1 MSSNIEDESYD
12 GSAFDD
18 AEFGDAGSDGTG
30 SVGTRD
36 GYAATRNHGVTLT
49 RDRARSAAY
58 ECILTV
64 TRDDAYANLVM
75 PSILRDAGLS
85 GRDAAFATELAYGT
99 LRMQGLYDEV
109 IAVASKR
116 APAELDVDVRA
127 ALWMGTHQVLA
138 MRVPPHAAVSET
150 VAQVKAQSNVGAA
163 KFANAVMRRV
173 TEREP
178 EAWLDLVAPGTKLPS
193 LGKRYSHPA
202 WIVDALA
209 ASLQADGRGHELE
222 DLLSVNNTPARVT
235 LVARPGLADPYDV
248 ADSIGDADVTELSP
262 YGVALNGGD
271 PGAIS
276 GVLDGTVAVQDEG
289 SQVVATAMVAAQDV
303 AEGER
308 WLDMCSGPGGKT
320 ALLGALAD
328 EYGATVDALE
338 LHKHRAKLVRQSTRA
353 LPHGVV
359 DVHVGDGRTWGADG
373 SYDRVLLDAPCT
385 GLGALRRRPESRWR
399 RSPGDLAE
407 LAELQSQLLASA
419 VRLVRP
425 GGVIAYVTCSPVLA
439 ETREVVDAVLVH
451 AGLEQVDAR
460 DAVAAV
466 TAREPHEW
474 GAGPHV
480 QMWTHAHGTDAMFL
494 ALLRKPRG

>member
-1 MSSNIEDESYD
+1 MSSGVDSIGYDDAGPDELVSPD
-12 GSAFDD
+12 TAATGAPAAGSA
-18 AEFGDAGSDGTG
+18 AP
-30 SVGTRD
+30 
-36 GYAATRNHGVTLT
+36 RNHGVTLT
-49 RDRARSAAY
+49 GDAARSAAY
-58 ECILTV
+58 ECILAV

-75 PSILRDAGLS
+75 PSILRKAGLH

-99 LRMQGLYDEV
+99 LRMQGLYDEI

-116 APAELDVDVRA
+116 APATLDVDVRA
-127 ALWMGTHQVLA
+127 ALWMGAHQVLA

-178 EAWLDLVAPGTKLPS
+178 ESWLNLVAPGSSPAS
-193 LGKRYSHPA
+193 LGKRYSHPG
-202 WIVDALA
+202 WVVDELA
-209 ASLQADGRGHELE
+209 KSLDADGRGEELE
-222 DLLSVNNTPARVT
+222 DLLAVNNTPARVT

-248 ADSIGDADVTELSP
+248 ADSIGDADPTVLSP

-271 PGAIS
+271 PGAIA

-303 AEGER
+303 TEGER

-353 LPHGVV
+353 LPRGIVE
-359 DVHVGDGRTWGADG
+359 VHVGDGRTWGADG

-399 RSPGDLAE
+399 RSPADMAE
-407 LAELQSQLLASA
+407 LAGLQRELLAAA

-425 GGVIAYVTCSPVLA
+425 GGVVAYVTCSPVLA
-439 ETREVVDAVLVH
+439 ETREVVEAVAVQ
-451 AGLEQVDAR
+451 AGLDQVDAR

-466 TAREPHEW
+466 TARDADTW
-474 GAGPHV
+474 GDGPHV

-494 ALLRKPRG
+494 ALLRKPAR

>member
-1 MSSNIEDESYD
+1 MSTS
-12 GSAFDD
+12 FDTTD
-18 AEFGDAGSDGTG
+18 HEDAGGDPGGFGEPAPADSGG
-30 SVGTRD
+30 SPP
-36 GYAATRNHGVTLT
+36 RNHGVILT
-49 RDRARSAAY
+49 SDRARSAAY

-75 PSILRDAGLS
+75 PSILREAGLR

-99 LRMQGLYDEV
+99 LRMQGLYDEI

-116 APAELDVDVRA
+116 QPASLDVDVRA
-127 ALWMGTHQVLA
+127 ALWMGAHQVLA
-138 MRVPPHAAVSET
+138 MRVPSHAAVSET
-150 VAQVKAQSNVGAA
+150 VAQVKAQSHVGSA
-163 KFANAVMRRV
+163 KFANAVMRRI

-178 EAWLDLVAPGTKLPS
+178 EAWLNLVAPGSSLDS

-202 WIVDALA
+202 WIVSELSNSLA
-209 ASLQADGRGHELE
+209 ADGRAHELE
-222 DLLSVNNTPARVT
+222 DLLGVNNTPARVT

-271 PGAIS
+271 PGAIA

-303 AEGER
+303 NEGER

-320 ALLGALAD
+320 ALLGALAN
-328 EYGATVDALE
+328 EYGATIDALE

-353 LPHGVV
+353 LPRGIVE
-359 DVHVGDGRTWGADG
+359 VHVGDGRTWGADG

-399 RSPGDLAE
+399 RSPTDLAE
-407 LAELQSQLLASA
+407 LAELQRELLVSA
-419 VRLVRP
+419 ARLVRP

-439 ETREVVDAVLVH
+439 ETREVVAAVR
-451 AGLEQVDAR
+451 ASQGLEQVDAR

-466 TAREPHEW
+466 TARDADSW
-474 GAGPHV
+474 GEGPHV

-494 ALLRKPRG
+494 ALLRKPLA